1 MLFYHFDMLDNFIEN
16 NLTNNIELEKE
27 NINQIIKLYEDK
39 KSNLQS
45 ITTNI
50 IEITDSINQ
59 KKLEN
64 FHETISSLKNL
75 FEDMNTIRQL
85 AYQLKSDLEETLT
98 LYRNM
103 QNNKNEIKANLVEY
117 NKQREELSTKIFQFE
132 NKYTAVL
139 NSAIALSLKTANKK
153 ARKIVSISNYSTSN
167 EKPRIDIELEPQD
180 NNILVIS
187 EKDQKAYLPFF
198 YSEVK
203 DIFQNAKQ
211 KYQSLQDVVNDLYV
225 LPLNR
230 FKNSSMARL
239 RESFHLIRKKENG
252 SITKALDLGLELMF
266 QYELNP
272 IIIAACR
279 NLDELDIYLDCLDE
293 NELHDFTC
301 FEIKFEIMPQL
312 TKRKQ

>member
-1 MLFYHFDMLDNFIEN
+1 
-16 NLTNNIELEKE
+16 
-27 NINQIIKLYEDK
+27 
-39 KSNLQS
+39 
-45 ITTNI
+45 
-50 IEITDSINQ
+50 
-59 KKLEN
+59 
-64 FHETISSLKNL
+64 
-75 FEDMNTIRQL
+75 
-85 AYQLKSDLEETLT
+85 
-98 LYRNM
+98 M